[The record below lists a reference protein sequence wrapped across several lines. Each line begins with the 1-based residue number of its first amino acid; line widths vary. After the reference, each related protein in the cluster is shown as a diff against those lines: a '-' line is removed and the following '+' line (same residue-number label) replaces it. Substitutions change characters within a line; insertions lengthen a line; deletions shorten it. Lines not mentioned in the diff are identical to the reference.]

1 MSEGYGGGGGEGGQ
15 QQQQQVVVD
24 GCVAGG
30 GGGCLPFYHVPQQCR
45 REKLRYPNANDPPPP
60 PLHPHTPT
68 PSPPSLMHYNPTATT
83 VSFMSPASSSSYHLL
98 NPSSSAAA
106 AYDHHGGVAAF
117 NLLDPH
123 ALFGGDHHPQVQG
136 VSLSLSSSVA
146 SSSHHT
152 HHGHLLGAPPAAL
165 TGPLPLVPVAP
176 RMGPVPAGPFTG
188 YATILKG
195 SRFLRPAQ
203 QLLEEVCGGGSG
215 GSALGALAGSEA
227 EAEPSDFAA
236 EGVDDCD
243 KIADGSISGE
253 QRRLK
258 TRLVS
263 MLDEVYRRYKL
274 YFQQIQV
281 VITSFEAVAGLNMAA
296 PYAPLALKSLAKHFK
311 CLKHAISDQ
320 LRFTNEAFGKGSRG
334 KDEISGC
341 RFNMNGGFC
350 FQRAGLSSGPVNQQP
365 VWRPQRG
372 LPERAVAV
380 LRAWLFE
387 HFLHPYPSD
396 MDKQMLAKQTGLSR
410 NQVSNWFINARV
422 RLWKPMVE
430 EIHSLELRQ
439 GRKGPETDNIRST
452 NKQPE
457 LSSASVFSS
466 ASERTPTTASPQRNQ
481 VLPHK
486 RFHNELARM
495 TSHIQEPVNFSLD
508 DLPSHHRV
516 GVPMG
521 VTNGGNGGV
530 SLTLGLHQNN
540 GICLSEPLPLNV
552 VRRFGLE
559 ESNVAY
565 VMGGFEGQERQFGKE
580 FDGQLLRDFVA

>member
-1 MSEGYGGGGGEGGQ
+1 RILCVGGGGGTDKAEPMSDYPGGGEGEPQRAAG
-15 QQQQQVVVD
+15 VD
-24 GCVAGG
+24 

-45 REKLRYPNANDPPPP
+45 REKLRYPNANEPP
-60 PLHPHTPT
+60 PLHPNT
-68 PSPPSLMHYNPTATT
+68 PSTPSLLHYNTSATPSFMAPPPS
-83 VSFMSPASSSSYHLL
+83 SSTYHHLL
-98 NPSSSAAA
+98 NPSHGAPT
-106 AYDHHGGVAAF
+106 YDHGAATAF
-117 NLLDPH
+117 NLLDHH
-123 ALFGGDHHPQVQG
+123 AFFGGDHVQQGQG
-136 VSLSLSSSVA
+136 VSLSLSSVA
-146 SSSHHT
+146 SSSHH
-152 HHGHLLGAPPAAL
+152 HHGHLLFGAPGLAAS
-165 TGPLPLVPVAP
+165 LPLAPAAP
-176 RMGPVPAGPFTG
+176 RMGPGPAPFTG

-203 QLLEEVCGGGSG
+203 QLLDEVCGGCAVAAFA
-215 GSALGALAGSEA
+215 GSAGGD
-227 EAEPSDFAA
+227 AEPLDLAA
-236 EGVDDCD
+236 ESVGECD
-243 KIADGSISGE
+243 KIASDGSISGE
-253 QRRLK
+253 QRRVK
-258 TRLVS
+258 TRLIS
-263 MLDEVYRRYKL
+263 MLDEVYKRYKL
-274 YFQQIQV
+274 YYQQIQA

-296 PYAPLALKSLAKHFK
+296 PYASLALKSLSKHFK

-320 LRFTNEAFGKGSRG
+320 LRFTNEAFGKEGRT
-334 KDEISGC
+334 KDEISGP
-341 RFNMNGGFC
+341 RFMNGNFC
-350 FQRAGLSSGPVNQQP
+350 YQRAGLGSGPTNQQP

-439 GRKGPETDNIRST
+439 AHNVPETDNNLNSS
-452 NKQPE
+452 KQPE
-457 LSSASVFSS
+457 LSTGSMFSPM
-466 ASERTPTTASPQRNQ
+466 SERTPPNASPQKDEDLR
-481 VLPHK
+481 HK
-486 RFHNELARM
+486 RYQNELAHM
-495 TSHIQEPVNFSLD
+495 TNHIQQPISFSLE
-508 DLPSHHRV
+508 DLSSHHRV
-516 GVPMG
+516 GAPMG
-521 VTNGGNGGV
+521 VMSGGNGGV